1 MLLKGVIGTNE
12 CNYEGK
18 KILIFNEHKNGK
30 FNDVFDGNTLEI
42 SKYCHL
48 GCHKAVF

>member
-18 KILIFNEHKNGK
+18 KILIFNEHKNG
-30 FNDVFDGNTLEI
+30 NDVFDGNTLEI
-42 SKYCHL
+42 SKCKKSMQAKH
-48 GCHKAVF
+48 